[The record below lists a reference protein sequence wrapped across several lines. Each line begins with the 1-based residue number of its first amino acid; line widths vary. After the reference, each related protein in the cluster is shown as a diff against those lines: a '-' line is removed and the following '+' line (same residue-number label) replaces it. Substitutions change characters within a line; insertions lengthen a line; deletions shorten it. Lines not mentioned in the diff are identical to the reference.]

1 MKLSLSMIVKNEER
15 FLRGCLESVS
25 RLVDEI
31 IIVDTGSTDSTR
43 EIADS
48 FGARVF
54 EFPWCDDFSAARNE
68 SLKHTTGDWILYL
81 DADERIS
88 AAYHAKIRKLISGGK
103 AEAFLLNLNSKIG
116 NKDDAQYHL
125 VAYPRLFR
133 KLKGVR
139 FTGKVHEQIT
149 SSLNELRARIVQSD
163 VIVDHLGYAQDEE
176 VIFEKARRNHR
187 LLLEQV
193 ERRQNYGY
201 ALYQLGQTE
210 IILGEIDKGLAH
222 LHEALAAGGFG
233 KSVEASVYGIIA
245 ENMSKK
251 ADDDAALIACN
262 KSLAA
267 APEQAFARLL
277 KGDIYMKLGKY
288 QESKSAFAD
297 AIKHYEGGN
306 LAGKTTTAIEPVFAP
321 DVLFTKLG
329 RAASLAGDAETA
341 RLYLGKAAREKRTPP
356 KVAAYLEVL
365 LRQKLYGEVIDA
377 AREFREFENEDWYLR
392 LVSSA
397 YIDTGDFAEASKL
410 LARISGHDMVSLS
423 SLANCRMKTGDL
435 EGCESAFKESIGLG
449 YNDLEGLELL
459 GLVQF
464 KLLEFR
470 EAAATLSGVFH
481 ADPTNQRVMKFI
493 QAAKAQAGVQAVAK

>member
-15 FLRGCLESVS
+15 FLPGCLESV
-25 RLVDEI
+25 RDLVDEM
-31 IIVDTGSTDSTR
+31 IIVDTGSSDATR
-43 EIADS
+43 EIAES
-48 FGARVF
+48 FGARLF
-54 EFPWCDDFSAARNE
+54 DFPWCDDFSAARNE

-88 AAYHAKIRKLISGGK
+88 KAYHSQIRRLISGGK
-103 AEAFLLNLNSKIG
+103 AEAFLLNLNSRIG
-116 NKDDAQYHL
+116 TKDDAQYHL

-133 KLKGVR
+133 KLKGVC
-139 FTGKVHEQIT
+139 FAGKVHEQIT
-149 SSLNELRARIVQSD
+149 SSLNSLRARIVQSD

-193 ERRQNYGY
+193 ERRENYGY

-210 IILGEIDKGLAH
+210 IILGEIDRGLAH
-222 LHEALAAGGFG
+222 LQEALAAGGFG
-233 KSVEASVYGIIA
+233 KSVEASIYGIIA
-245 ENMSKK
+245 ENKSRKG
-251 ADDDAALIACN
+251 DEDAALIACD

-267 APEQAFARLL
+267 APEQVFARLL
-277 KGDIYMKLGKY
+277 KGEIYMKLGKY
-288 QESKSAFAD
+288 QDAKHAFVD

-329 RAASLAGDAETA
+329 RAASLAEDDETA
-341 RLYLGKAAREKRTPP
+341 KLFLGKAAKEKRITP

-365 LRQKLYGEVIDA
+365 LRQKSFAEVFEA
-377 AREFREFENEDWYLR
+377 AREFREFENEDWFLR

-397 YIDTGDFAEASKL
+397 YIDTGNFAEAAKL
-410 LARISGHDMVSLS
+410 LGRISNHDAVTLS
-423 SLANCRMKTGDL
+423 SLANCKMKTGDL
-435 EGCESAFKESIGLG
+435 EGCESAFKESISLG
-449 YNDLEGLELL
+449 YNDPEGLELL

-464 KLLEFR
+464 KLLKFR
-470 EAAATLSGVFH
+470 ESVETLSGVFQ
-481 ADPTNQRVMKFI
+481 ANPTNQRVMKFI
-493 QAAKAQAGVQAVAK
+493 QAAKAQAGLGAIGK